1 MNAPA
6 LYLALPMAAAL
17 GAYFLF
23 PFRPRSAI
31 LISTALAAGMAWFAS
46 ALPLD
51 APLMVLGYSIPVT
64 GAFSLL
70 GRQFIFVP
78 SLRSAVLFLFIGG
91 AALFGGSLATPRNR
105 MLLPVGWIVLG
116 LFSASLFVQPF
127 LYAAFF
133 LFLSVLFLSLLL
145 SDSSHPVPRG
155 AVRWISYSA
164 LGMMLLLLAGSELS
178 VLDNLPTDPADLQSL
193 LVQLCLGFGLLIS
206 FPPFHFWLPDVVD
219 DSSPYSVSF
228 ILSLYIGA
236 VIFLLLRF
244 LDGFSWLRLSGEV
257 YLALQAGGVG
267 MCLVGGVFLIFQN
280 RLGRAIGY
288 LSLCNLGA
296 LLFSLSIPGP
306 AGAQTAMVLLAAR
319 GFSLLVWGVAFHA
332 LRPVHSSDR
341 LEDLRGVAFAR
352 PLAFSAALLSGLS
365 LVGAPGLIS
374 FPPLWAL
381 LGKLTVVST
390 AGLFGILLPLSL
402 LLSLAAG
409 VLSVFRFARPMLHFS
424 DLLPVSM
431 EQTRSLRVFLMAS
444 LFLLVLLGL
453 FPQAYLPWVAKSAS
467 AFVNIMGSP

>member
-6 LYLALPMAAAL
+6 VYLALPIAAAL
-17 GAYFLF
+17 VAYFLF
-23 PFRPRSAI
+23 PLRPRMVI
-31 LISTALAAGMAWFAS
+31 FLSTVLAAGMAWFAS
-46 ALPLD
+46 VLPLD
-51 APLMVLGYSIPVT
+51 APLTVLGYPIPVS
-64 GAFSLL
+64 GSFLLL
-70 GRQFIFVP
+70 GRQFTFDP

-105 MLLPVGWIVLG
+105 ILLPVGWIVLS

-133 LFLSVLFLSLLL
+133 LFLSVLCLSLLL

-164 LGMMLLLLAGSELS
+164 LGMMFLLLAGSELS
-178 VLDNLPTDPADLQSL
+178 TLDNLPTESSDLQSL
-193 LVQLCLGFGLLIS
+193 FLQLCLGFGLLIS

-236 VIFLLLRF
+236 VIFLILRF
-244 LDGFSWLRLSGEV
+244 LDGFSWLRLSGEI
-257 YLALQAGGVG
+257 YLVLQIGGVG
-267 MCLVGGVFLIFQN
+267 MCLVGGVFAVFQS
-280 RLGRAIGY
+280 RLGRSIGY

-296 LLFSLSIPGP
+296 LLLSLSVPGP
-306 AGAQTAMVLLAAR
+306 AGAQTAMVLLAGR
-319 GFSLLVWGVAFHA
+319 GFSLLVWGVSFHA
-332 LRPVHSSDR
+332 LRPTHAGDH
-341 LEDLRGVAFAR
+341 LEDLRGVASTH

-381 LGKLTVVST
+381 LRDLSANSYSDSLG
-390 AGLFGILLPLSL
+390 LLPPIAL
-402 LLSLAAG
+402 LLSLSAG
-409 VLSVFRFARPMLHFS
+409 VLSVFRFGRPMLHFAVS
-424 DLLPVSM
+424 LPLSVEKS
-431 EQTRSLRVFLMAS
+431 RSLRVFLLAS
-444 LFLLVLLGL
+444 IFLLVFLGL
-453 FPQAYLPWVAKSAS
+453 FPQAYL
-467 AFVNIMGSP
+467 